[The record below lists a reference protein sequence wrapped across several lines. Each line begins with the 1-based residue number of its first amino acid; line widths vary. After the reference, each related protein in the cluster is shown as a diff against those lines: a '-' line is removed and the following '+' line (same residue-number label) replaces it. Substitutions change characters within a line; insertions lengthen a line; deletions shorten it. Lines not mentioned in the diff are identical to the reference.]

1 MQRRSNRKFV
11 VLLIVGLVL
20 VGMVGIGAYY
30 WYGVRRNPDR
40 YLAQAEKL
48 IHEGDHENADRAY
61 GKAYVYEKNPQR
73 KIEILITKAE
83 ALRDWPAQTN
93 QQLQERLGGVE
104 ACWRTIREIDPEHER
119 ATREQLEMNYARAR
133 LFAGNVNA
141 WTSLYNLTDD
151 ALELVPDSL
160 MLKRYRGLAQVA
172 RMEQIDLTEPQRQ
185 QARDDLE
192 AALPSDPDDV
202 TLNFSMAR
210 WFVAEAA
217 NNQRLGRDA
226 RAAELRAEAE
236 KRARRFYQQ
245 HPDDP
250 EAGLALVRIL
260 WSIAGAERDESRL
273 DEIRALLSE
282 VEQDLLETDLPDPTM
297 IVANLLLRIDQE
309 QVELDDG
316 TTTQRGLWR
325 AGQLLR
331 HRLSHHPD
339 DLETMVSLASLL
351 KRQGRLDHAIEFY
364 AAASAERK
372 MPIVIE
378 SLQQTNLQLQAIKEL
393 GELYLAKH
401 EMNAEPPAEG
411 TWLDLARQQVEDL
424 VAEAGGTGWAFLME
438 GKLALVDGD
447 YRLAVKKL
455 DAADRQFAGQN
466 IDAIRLSAQALLELG
481 ESGAAADRLERF
493 IGTEMGG
500 RFIKPYLDLAQL
512 RLQQNDLTRA
522 RRYVQTILEQQ
533 PTNARA
539 QLLMSD
545 ILVREGANLR
555 SSDAAAA
562 SERFNQA
569 LQILEAFENQDEPA
583 LVQRRARLYQA
594 LDQDDQALAL
604 LEQHCAEHPE
614 DMASFQ
620 RLLGMYRN
628 AGQTEKALALIDEA
642 VEHHPDRKQLLELL
656 RGTVTGETEQMA
668 AQVRQILEADSDDP
682 IGRALKLRAFAMQRQ
697 RAAEQAGDQALA
709 QQFEAEADEH
719 LAKAMELDATQSDE
733 RVLRL
738 QFELAIG
745 REDWE
750 EASQIVARVAEL
762 NDGEGLDRA
771 HGRLWLG
778 QLQVARQQW
787 RQARE
792 TYEQALDE
800 MPTDSNAWRIL
811 GDVRQQLSQPI
822 EAETAYRQSVELNP
836 RNTAAWQRLA
846 QLYDNRGEH
855 NQALDAMRQ
864 LLHFSG
870 GDMNVYLAYLDY
882 LGRHGDRREALTRR
896 LELARQLPDNMSN
909 QLAIAQLHLQLDQ
922 RDKAGQILDQLLA
935 DNPDNRQV
943 VLAMAGFARIGGQP
957 ERGKQLI
964 REYIGRQGEQAS
976 IEDWL
981 GFARYLRQA
990 GQPDAAEAAY
1000 RQAIRYED
1008 AEMKQ
1013 ASRELADWLFAS
1025 RNFDEAA
1032 ELYAD
1037 ILQATEAEQLKLNVW
1052 RRYVD
1057 TLVQADRIEEAQQ
1070 QLQGLLEMADRD
1082 AQIALLQGLI
1092 AERQDRIADAGE
1104 AYDAAVALNP
1114 SLSAAYVQRARY
1126 RLDLDDAQQRAL
1138 AERDLQRAI
1147 DLDQRQILPRE
1158 MLRQL
1163 YIERGD
1169 LEAAT
1174 NISEQ
1179 MVERRPEYLPGRVAL
1194 AELYLRRGRS
1204 EMGSLERLLEESEQM
1219 FAGQPVW
1226 DQIRARMA
1234 AMAGQTDQAVASLR
1248 QAYEKQKTPTAL
1260 VNYLEGLLT
1269 VGQAQ
1274 TALDVLRDDWAD
1286 ALEDSAVLQAV
1297 RARCL
1302 SMLNRRDEAIS
1313 GFKTALNQSLQ
1324 NPRQLQVVTTHLNRS
1339 LDVEARLA
1347 LLQPLS
1353 DSDTTGYIEMNIAQS
1368 LVAQGKLDEAIDRLG
1383 ALVAAE
1389 PDSATALRMLAST
1402 CYQARRYDEARRYYE
1417 QLLEKAGEDLMALN
1431 NLAYLLADQ
1440 LDAAEAAIPY
1450 AKRALA
1456 AVDDNPARR
1465 ANILDTLGW
1474 VQFKAGHL
1482 TEAIGSLRQSVA
1494 LRAMPANHLHLGQAY
1509 LANQQYDLAREQLI
1523 RARNLADENS
1533 DTPTRQEADQLLQSI
1548 EAAAA
1553 NAKR

>member
-11 VLLIVGLVL
+11 ILLIVGLLL
-20 VGMVGIGAYY
+20 VGMVGVGAYY

-83 ALRDWPAQTN
+83 ALRDWPAETN

-119 ATREQLEMNYARAR
+119 ATREMLQMNYDRAK

-151 ALELVPDSL
+151 ALALVPDST
-160 MLKRYRGLAQVA
+160 MIKRYRGLAQVA
-172 RMEQIDLTEPQRQ
+172 RMEQIDLTDQQRQ

-192 AALPSDPDDV
+192 AVLPGDPEDV
-202 TLNFSMAR
+202 TLNFNMAR

-217 NNQRLGRDA
+217 NNQRLGRDT

-236 KRARRFYQQ
+236 KRARQFYQQ
-245 HPDDP
+245 HADDP
-250 EAGLALVRIL
+250 EAALALVRIL

-273 DEIRALLSE
+273 EEIRSLLSDI
-282 VEQDLLETDLPDPTM
+282 EQQLLQTDLPDATM
-297 IVANLLLRIDQE
+297 ITANLLLRIDQE

-316 TTTQRGLWR
+316 TTVQRGLWR
-325 AGQLLR
+325 AEQLLR

-372 MPIVIE
+372 MPIEIG
-378 SLQQTNLQLQAIKEL
+378 SLQQRNLQLQAIKEL

-401 EMNAEPPAEG
+401 EMDADPPAEG
-411 TWLDLARQQVEDL
+411 TWLDLARQQVEEL
-424 VAEAGGTGWAFLME
+424 VAQAGGTGWAYLME

-455 DAADRQFAGQN
+455 DAADRQFSGQN
-466 IDAIRLSAQALLELG
+466 IDAIRLSAQALLQLG
-481 ESGAAADRLERF
+481 ESGAAAERLERF

-512 RLQQNDLTRA
+512 RLQQNDLARA

-533 PTNARA
+533 PTNTRA

-545 ILVREGANLR
+545 ILVREGAGLR
-555 SSDAAAA
+555 NRDAEAAN
-562 SERFNQA
+562 ERFTQA

-583 LVQRRARLYQA
+583 VVQRRARLYRA
-594 LDQDDQALAL
+594 LDQDDKALAL
-604 LEQHCAEHPE
+604 LEEHCAEHPE
-614 DMASFQ
+614 DIASFQ

-628 AGQTEKALALIDEA
+628 TGQTDKALALIDQAIEQ
-642 VEHHPDRKQLLELL
+642 HPDRRQLLELL

-668 AQVRQILEADSDDP
+668 DQVRQILEADSDDP
-682 IGRALKLRAFAMQRQ
+682 IGRELKLRAFAMQRQ

-709 QQFEAEADEH
+709 QKYQVEADEH
-719 LAKAMELDATQSDE
+719 LAKAMELDATNSDE
-733 RVLRL
+733 RILRL
-738 QFELAIG
+738 KFSQAIG
-745 REDWE
+745 AEDWDS
-750 EASQIVARVAEL
+750 ASQVVTRVAQL

-778 QLQVARQQW
+778 ELQVARKQW

-800 MPTDSNAWRIL
+800 MPTDSNAWRML
-811 GDVRQQLSQPI
+811 GDIRQQLSQPI

-846 QLYDNRGEH
+846 QLYDTRGEH

-882 LGRHGDRREALTRR
+882 LGRYGDRSEALTRR
-896 LELARQLPDNMSN
+896 LQLAEQLPDNKAN
-909 QLAIAQLHLQLDQ
+909 QLSIAQLYIQLDQ
-922 RDKAGQILDQLLA
+922 RDKAGQILTDLLA
-935 DNPDNRQV
+935 ENPDDRQV
-943 VLAMAGFARIGGQP
+943 VLAMAGFERLGGDP
-957 ERGKQLI
+957 EQGKQLI
-964 REYIGRQGEQAS
+964 RDYIGRQGDQATVA
-976 IEDWL
+976 DWL

-990 GQPDAAEAAY
+990 GQPDAAKAAY

-1008 AEMKQ
+1008 AQRKE

-1025 RNFDEAA
+1025 GDFDGAA
-1032 ELYAD
+1032 ELYAR
-1037 ILQATEAEQLKLNVW
+1037 ILDGTQQEQLKLNVW

-1057 TLVQADRIEEAQQ
+1057 TLVQADRIDQAQQ
-1070 QLQGLLEMADRD
+1070 QLQGLLEVAERD

-1092 AERQDRIADAGE
+1092 AERQDRTADAGE
-1104 AYDAAVALNP
+1104 AYDAAIALNP
-1114 SLSAAYVQRARY
+1114 SLPAAYVQRARY
-1126 RLDLDDAQQRAL
+1126 RVSLDDPQQRAL

-1147 DLDQRQILPRE
+1147 DLDQRQIMPRE

-1163 YIERGD
+1163 HIERGD

-1174 NISEQ
+1174 NITERL
-1179 MVERRPEYLPGRVAL
+1179 VESRPEYMPGRVAL

-1204 EMGSLERLLEESEQM
+1204 ELGSLERLLADSENR

-1248 QAYEKQKTPTAL
+1248 RAYEKNKTPTAL

-1269 VGQAQ
+1269 VGEAQ
-1274 TALDVLRDDWAD
+1274 TALDVLGADWAEAMD
-1286 ALEDSAVLQAV
+1286 DSAVLQAV

-1302 SMLNRRDEAIS
+1302 SMLNRRNDAIS
-1313 GFKTALNQSLQ
+1313 GFKAALAKAGQD
-1324 NPRQLQVVTTHLNRS
+1324 PRQLQVVITHLNRS
-1339 LDVEARLA
+1339 LDVEARLS

-1353 DSDTTGYIEMNIAQS
+1353 DSDTTGYVEMNIAQS
-1368 LVAQGKLDEAIDRLG
+1368 LVAQGELDEAIDRLG
-1383 ALVAAE
+1383 ALTTAMPQNV
-1389 PDSATALRMLAST
+1389 TALRMLAAT

-1417 QLLEKAGEDLMALN
+1417 VLLEQTGEDLMALN

-1474 VQFKAGHL
+1474 VQFKAGRL